1 MNEEIKRILTD
12 VELHLLQDRV
22 QMSLEDFNRLEAH
35 AYELEAQLERLL
47 SVATDM
53 LTAHVIDPEAR
64 AAAIRSLQAAAA
76 AQ

>member
-1 MNEEIKRILTD
+1 MSEIRDLLINVTVDEPAGL
-12 VELHLLQDRV
+12 VE
-22 QMSLEDFNRLEAH
+22 MSLEDFNRLEAH